1 MGIVEVVACTACS
14 EKSAQQ
20 VAFAWSSGK
29 FCLFRRGT
37 VPAAMEWQ
45 LGGAGVIP
53 TSPVG
58 FRVDEERFDDFILG
72 SITESGKFFF
82 DAVGYYS
89 RWKVRWLMCI
99 CSIVVLVEAK
109 AIVDGIG
116 CRRQNRCFIKVFT

>member
-1 MGIVEVVACTACS
+1 
-14 EKSAQQ
+14 
-20 VAFAWSSGK
+20 
-29 FCLFRRGT
+29 
-37 VPAAMEWQ
+37 MEWH

-53 TSPVG
+53 TSPVS
-58 FRVDEERFDDFILG
+58 FRVDEEWFDDFILG

-89 RWKVRWLMCI
+89 RWKVGWLMCI
-99 CSIVVLVEAK
+99 YSIVMLVEAK